1 MSPTAKFTAVFVL
14 GIALGACAAALFYR
28 QHVVAPLQ
36 NQLHSREYA
45 ACTAN
50 LEKDPV
56 PCLAD
61 GTFISSYFISS
72 YKTERSLWIQD
83 SLELGKLRQQLRDR
97 RP

>member
-1 MSPTAKFTAVFVL
+1 MSPIAKFTAVFVL
-14 GIALGACAAALFYR
+14 GIALGACGAALFYR

-50 LEKDPV
+50 LEKDPI

-61 GTFISSYFISS
+61 GTFISS